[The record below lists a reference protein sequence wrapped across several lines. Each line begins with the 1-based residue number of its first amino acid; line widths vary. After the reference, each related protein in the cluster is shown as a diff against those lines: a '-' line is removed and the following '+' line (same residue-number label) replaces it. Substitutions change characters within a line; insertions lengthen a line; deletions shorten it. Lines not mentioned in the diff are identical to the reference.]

1 MRLACNAAAIAKGGL
16 SFPREGNMAE
26 KTVSEAMDA
35 VAPFIDMVP
44 EEHRLTN
51 DPLTTLQINIGYKCN
66 LACRHCHLE
75 CGPTRTEMMSR
86 EVMQACLDAYDRGGF
101 SAVDI
106 TGGAP
111 EMHPGYEWFLHEW
124 HKRGVKPIC
133 RTNLCILT
141 EPEYAH
147 FAELYADIDATL
159 FASLPFYSARNVD
172 KVRGS
177 GTFDAALE
185 GLRLL
190 NAVGYGDHDGDGDT
204 HTITLVFNPS
214 SATFPPPQAA
224 LENEYRTKL
233 TDMHGVHFS
242 NLVAITNNPSGR
254 FAEALNAKGNL
265 EKYLVRLRD
274 AFNPAT
280 TEGMM
285 CRSQIS
291 VDWEG
296 KVYDCDFNQA
306 LGLEAEGGKTIF
318 DYANEKQGA
327 RPIVFA
333 NHYYGCTAGAGSS
346 CGGETA

>member
-1 MRLACNAAAIAKGGL
+1 MT
-16 SFPREGNMAE
+16 E
-26 KTVSEAMDA
+26 KTIDEAMA
-35 VAPFIDMVP
+35 VVPPFIEMVP

-51 DPLTTLQINIGYKCN
+51 EPLTTLQINVGYKCN
-66 LACRHCHLE
+66 LACRHCHLK
-75 CGPTRTEMMSR
+75 CGPDREEMMSR
-86 EVMQACLDAYDRGGF
+86 EVMQTCLDAYDKGGF
-101 SAVDI
+101 SSVDI

-111 EMHPGYEWFLHEW
+111 ELHPDYEWFLREW
-124 HKRGVKPIC
+124 AARGIKPMC

-147 FAELYADIDATL
+147 FVQLYAEVGAQL

-172 KVRGS
+172 KIRGE
-177 GTFDAALE
+177 GTFKASLE
-185 GLRLL
+185 GLRAL

-204 HTITLVFNPS
+204 LSITLVFNPS

-224 LENEYRTKL
+224 IENEYRTKL
-233 TDMHGVHFS
+233 TEAHGVHFS

-254 FAEALNAKGNL
+254 FAEALHRKGNL
-265 EKYLVRLRD
+265 EKYMVRLHG

-306 LGLEAEGGKTIF
+306 LGLQIEGGATIF
-318 DYANEKQGA
+318 DFASDRQPV
-327 RPIVFA
+327 RPVVFG
-333 NHYYGCTAGAGSS
+333 NHCYGCTAGAGSS